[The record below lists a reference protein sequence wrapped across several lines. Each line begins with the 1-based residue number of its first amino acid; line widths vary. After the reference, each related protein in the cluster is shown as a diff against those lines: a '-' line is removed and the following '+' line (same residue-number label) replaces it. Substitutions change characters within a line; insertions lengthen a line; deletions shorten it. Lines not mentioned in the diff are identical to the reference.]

1 MDPMGINLYR
11 IYMIFA
17 AFISV
22 CYRFPGIFWFP
33 LVSYTTMILNFHPSR
48 PAAPMPPTGL
58 GFNHGAPV
66 RCLPFFGHL
75 AVESRFQFGS
85 CKQKRETC
93 SCFLLE
99 TKETPW
105 LYQNSFSQPFDTNQH
120 IRQNIYMYEH
130 NDILLT
136 LHRSHI
142 THTIWL
148 FNMAWKIPTING
160 GF

>member
-1 MDPMGINLYR
+1 MGINLYR

-22 CYRFPGIFWFP
+22 CYRFPVIFWFP
-33 LVSYTTMILNFHPSR
+33 LVSYTTMILNLIHRTHLHQCLQLVSVSIMEPQLGVFHSLD
-48 PAAPMPPTGL
+48 TSQSSL
-58 GFNHGAPV
+58 
-66 RCLPFFGHL
+66 
-75 AVESRFQFGS
+75 SRFQLGC